1 MKKLIIVMM
10 FAIKSFATLDGMGY
24 LAFSKDYP
32 IAAMVK
38 VGSYGSYF
46 YISADKINT
55 DYHKSDFGLFMGS
68 TLRDELNGNSCYG
81 FFTPKICGGF
91 ITGINYSHVKYA
103 DVKSSTMGY
112 NLGLSLD
119 VLLDGFSIN
128 ITSVPSISSVYDL
141 DVKNRLMFI
150 VSDYYGS
157 GLTIGYEY
165 RYFKAGGFRKARHN
179 LFIGIAFDQ
188 IGRD

>member
-10 FAIKSFATLDGMGY
+10 FAIKSFATLDGLTY

-38 VGSYGSYF
+38 VGSYGSYL
-46 YISADKINT
+46 YINVDKINT
-55 DYHKSDFGLFMGS
+55 DYHKSDFGLFAGS

-119 VLLDGFSIN
+119 VILDNFVISL
-128 ITSVPSISSVYDL
+128 TSVPSISSVYDL
-141 DVKNRLMFI
+141 DMKNRLMFV
-150 VSDYYGS
+150 VSSRNGF

-165 RYFKAGGFRKARHN
+165 RYFKADKFRKARNN
-179 LFIGIAFDQ
+179 LFIGFAINDMDW
-188 IGRD
+188 R